1 MVGVEKGRATMTQM
15 MEMPRVQA
23 CTVTGC
29 GYNHDGCT
37 AFAITIGRASSACD
51 TYIETADKGGI
62 GQATA
67 QVGACKRSECV
78 HNTELECHAPSIVV
92 GAAQDRADCLT
103 FEPR

>member
-1 MVGVEKGRATMTQM
+1 MTQM
-15 MEMPRVQA
+15 MEMPRVQQ

-37 AFAITIGRASSACD
+37 AFAITIGRANSECD
-51 TYIETADKGGI
+51 TFVDSGVQGGMGRAI
-62 GQATA
+62 A

-78 HNTELECHAPSIVV
+78 HNADLECRAPAITV
-92 GAAQDRADCLT
+92 GSAQDLADCLT